1 MKNLLKIDRIG
12 NYISLYSVSLILL
25 WYGIFKFTPTE
36 AAAIEGLVRSHP
48 LMAWL
53 YEILSV
59 QGVSN
64 LIGTIEIIAA
74 LFIALFPFSKVLSFL
89 GGLASTLTF
98 IITVSFLFT
107 VPSMFK
113 VVDGL
118 LVPAGGAGFIIKDLV
133 LLGAS
138 VWVTGIS
145 FKTLYEKDNNI
156 LNHFITT
163 IFSKNH
169 DPLSKVS

>member
-1 MKNLLKIDRIG
+1 MKALFKLDTIG

-48 LMAWL
+48 LMSWL
-53 YEILSV
+53 YNVLSV

-74 LFIALFPFSKVLSFL
+74 LFIAFFPLSKIISFL
-89 GGLASTLTF
+89 GGLVSTLTF
-98 IITVSFLFT
+98 IFTVSFLFT
-107 VPSMFK
+107 MPSMFK

-138 VWVTGIS
+138 VWITGIS
-145 FKTLYEKDNNI
+145 FKALYQKNATI
-156 LNHFITT
+156 FNHFFTT
-163 IFSKNH
+163 KLPEYDTLNKAS
-169 DPLSKVS
+169 

>member
-1 MKNLLKIDRIG
+1 MKNLLKLDAIG
-12 NYISLYSVSLILL
+12 NYISLYSVSLILF

-48 LMAWL
+48 LMSWL
-53 YEILSV
+53 YGVLSV
-59 QGVSN
+59 QAVSN

-74 LFIALFPFSKVLSFL
+74 LFIALFPFSKVLSFF
-89 GGLASTLTF
+89 GGILSTLTF
-98 IITVSFLFT
+98 LFTVSFLFT
-107 VPSMFK
+107 IPSMFQ

-138 VWVTGIS
+138 VWVTGVS
-145 FKTLYEKDNNI
+145 FKA
-156 LNHFITT
+156 LNEQNMV
-163 IFSKNH
+163 IFK
-169 DPLSKVS
+169 PFFAF